1 MPKAR
6 PYSQKTIFELQDIYA
21 ASQSNPAELKRLRA
35 ELRHRAVPKA
45 NALADKVRESL
56 AALAQEPTTE
66 SSQSANEPVRDSS
79 PTHKVISCQNC
90 GQGLRI
96 ALSQTKRQQC
106 CPSCRA
112 TFTTTY
118 LDGVLS
124 VVFEGT
130 KPEAGKSQNEQ
141 SLNVTLVDAYQLFG
155 ADKTTAWEEIELTR
169 RRLIQQYHPDKV
181 VKLGPKL
188 REVAEIEAKRIN
200 IAFALL
206 RRDRG
211 L

>member
-1 MPKAR
+1 MPRAR
-6 PYSQKTIFELQDIYA
+6 PYSQKTIFQLQDIYA
-21 ASQSNPAELKRLRA
+21 ASQSIPAELKRLRA

-56 AALAQEPTTE
+56 AALSERPTHEPPQRPTE
-66 SSQSANEPVRDSS
+66 PLPSTA
-79 PTHKVISCQNC
+79 PTHKIIACQNC

-96 ALSQTKRQQC
+96 ELSQARRQQC
-106 CPSCRA
+106 CPTCKA

-124 VVFEGT
+124 VVFEGA
-130 KPEAGKSQNEQ
+130 KPENNKARNEQ
-141 SLNVTLVDAYQLFG
+141 TLDVTLGDAYRLFV
-155 ADKTTAWEEIELTR
+155 ADKATAWEEIELTR

-181 VKLGPKL
+181 AALGPKL
-188 REVAEIEAKRIN
+188 REVADVEAKRIN
-200 IAFALL
+200 IAFDLL
-206 RRDRG
+206 RQERG